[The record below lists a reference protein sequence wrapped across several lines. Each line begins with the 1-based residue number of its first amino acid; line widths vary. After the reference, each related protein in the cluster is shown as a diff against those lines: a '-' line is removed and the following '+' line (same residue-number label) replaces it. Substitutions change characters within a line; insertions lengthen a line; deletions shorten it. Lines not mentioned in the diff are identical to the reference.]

1 MDDFKLN
8 TELDNYVSAYVKFL
22 QLFKDNVLKKKPY
35 NSSLLKEFITTFD
48 IHISY
53 LSGKILVFTLEK

>member
-22 QLFKDNVLKKKPY
+22 QLFKDNVLKKPY

>member
-22 QLFKDNVLKKKPY
+22 QLFKDNILKKTY

>member
-1 MDDFKLN
+1 MDDFNLN

-22 QLFKDNVLKKKPY
+22 QLFKDNVLKKTY

>member
-22 QLFKDNVLKKKPY
+22 QLFKDNVLKKTY

-53 LSGKILVFTLEK
+53 LSGKILVSTLEK